1 MSTLI
6 VCPYCGHSP
15 PPNRDRL
22 RVAVHCERCQKV
34 FTPPTATAPPEP
46 LVQPEMV
53 FGSRSVPDVDVPSN
67 ASAFFAIFLIVGCI
81 VLLCGGIGGYIA
93 INARKRV
100 VAAAQN
106 VEELNQQRQREL
118 EREAKPLPKPK
129 PPPTRSV
136 QKQVPQPPPVRSP
149 PPIPPIEITPPVV
162 PPIPLPVPADP
173 PKRQPRPS
181 PAGKSL
187 DDLLADLND
196 QSNKR
201 PAWVTLQEL
210 ARLPVQEDRKVD
222 VSSALD
228 QHLRS
233 SDRSTANAAAKA
245 AVVWGTE
252 WNGEAL
258 LSLIDSSNALV
269 RWDAMRALAKIR
281 PTAETAELLLAQAVN
296 GSNNSALRDAL
307 KDLGPVGERAMF
319 DYLESD
325 DRELKQ
331 AMLQL
336 ISEVGGKSAVEPL
349 EKMIRTETDIAL
361 KSQAE
366 FTLQRIRS
374 RQP

>member
-15 PPNRDRL
+15 PPNRGRL
-22 RVAVHCERCQKV
+22 GVAIHCERCQKV
-34 FTPPTATAPPEP
+34 FTPPVASPPLEP

-93 INARKRV
+93 INARKRI

-106 VEELNQQRQREL
+106 VEEVNKQRQREL
-118 EREAKPLPKPK
+118 ERERKPLPKPM
-129 PPPTRSV
+129 PHRPV
-136 QKQVPQPPPVRSP
+136 QKKVPRPLPVRSP
-149 PPIPPIEITPPVV
+149 PPIPPIEFTPPVV
-162 PPIPLPVPADP
+162 PPVPLPVPADL
-173 PKRQPRPS
+173 PKRQPRAA
-181 PAGKSL
+181 PAGKSV
-187 DDLLADLND
+187 DELLAELND
-196 QSNKR
+196 EQSKR
-201 PAWVTLQEL
+201 PAWLTLQEL

-228 QHLRS
+228 RHLRS

-258 LSLIDSSNALV
+258 LGLIDSPNAIV

-307 KDLGPVGERAMF
+307 KDLGPAGEQAMF
-319 DYLESD
+319 DYLGSD
-325 DRELKQ
+325 DRQLKQ

-336 ISEVGGKSAVEPL
+336 ISEVGGKSASEPL
-349 EKMIRTETDIAL
+349 EKMIRTETDLSL

-366 FTLQRIRS
+366 FTLQRIRL